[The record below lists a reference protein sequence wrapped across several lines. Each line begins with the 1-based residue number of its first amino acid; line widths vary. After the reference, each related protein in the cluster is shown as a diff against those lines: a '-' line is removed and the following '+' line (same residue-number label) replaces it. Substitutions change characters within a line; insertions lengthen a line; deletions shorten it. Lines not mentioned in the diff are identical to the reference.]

1 MKLKTKFLLLSLL
14 IHTVFIFLIVELY
27 AQNQTLFLIG
37 EGLIL
42 LSIGFTIWLYRSIAR
57 PFDII
62 SLGIESLRDKDFS
75 SKLNKVGHQEID
87 KLISV
92 YNMMMGQL
100 REERLLQVEKSSFLE
115 KLIQAS
121 PTGIIILDFD
131 GKVESLNSSAVEL
144 TRFQLNDV
152 KGKDLHN
159 IPGKLAEEL
168 GSLEIGESRIV
179 NLSGMQSY
187 KCQKSSFVDK
197 GFTRAFITI
206 EELTKEIYARERNA
220 YERVIKMM
228 SHEVNNSIGAIN
240 SILNSCLNYKEQ
252 LIKDDRED
260 YQNALQVSI
269 DRNRNLSALMSNF
282 ARVIRIPEP
291 VKQPADLI
299 QMLKS
304 VQVLMEPEAR
314 KKEIA
319 WIWSLE
325 VTSLDLMI
333 DYQQMEQVLINVMK
347 NAIEAVDFKGEIE
360 IKASSNPKYVS
371 ISNTGSD
378 IPKDALEQIFS
389 PFFSTKKNGQGIGL
403 MLTREI
409 LLNHGFKFSLRSKDG
424 WTEFRLEL

>member
-1 MKLKTKFLLLSLL
+1 MKLKTKFLLFSLL
-14 IHTVFIFLIVELY
+14 IHAVLVYLLTELY
-27 AQNQTLFLIG
+27 GQNRTLFLIG
-37 EGLIL
+37 EGLVL
-42 LSIGFTIWLYRSIAR
+42 LSLGFTIWLYRSISR

-62 SLGIESLRDKDFS
+62 SSGIESLKDKDFS
-75 SKLNKVGHQEID
+75 SKLNRVGHKEID
-87 KLISV
+87 ELISV
-92 YNMMMGQL
+92 YNMMIDQL
-100 REERLLQVEKSSFLE
+100 REERLLQVEKSSFLG

-121 PTGIIILDFD
+121 PTGIIILDFEE
-131 GKVESLNSSAVEL
+131 KIESLNPSAVEL
-144 TRFQLNDV
+144 TSFQLNDV

-159 IPGKLAEEL
+159 IPGKLAEDL
-168 GSLEIGESRIV
+168 SSLEIGESRIV

-206 EELTKEIYARERNA
+206 EELTKEIYAREKNA

-252 LIKDDRED
+252 LIEDDRED
-260 YQNALQVSI
+260 YQNGLQVSI
-269 DRNRNLSALMSNF
+269 ERNRNLSALISNF

-299 QMLKS
+299 QMLRS

-333 DYQQMEQVLINVMK
+333 DYQQMEQALINIMK
-347 NAIEAVDFKGEIE
+347 NAIEAAEFKGEIE

-371 ISNTGSD
+371 ISNTGPD
-378 IPKDALEQIFS
+378 IPKDVAEQIFS

-409 LLNHGFKFSLRSKDG
+409 LINHGFKFSLQSKGG
-424 WTEFRLEL
+424 WTEFRVEL

>member
-1 MKLKTKFLLLSLL
+1 MKLKTKFLLFSLL
-14 IHTVFIFLIVELY
+14 IHAVFVYLLIELY
-27 AQNQTLFLIG
+27 HQNRTLFLIG
-37 EGLIL
+37 EGLVL
-42 LSIGFTIWLYRSIAR
+42 LSIGFTIWLYRSISH

-62 SLGIESLRDKDFS
+62 SSGIESLKDKDFS
-75 SKLNKVGHQEID
+75 SKLNRVGHQEMD
-87 KLISV
+87 ELISV
-92 YNMMMGQL
+92 YNMMIDQL
-100 REERLLQVEKSSFLE
+100 REERLLQVEKSSFLG

-131 GKVESLNSSAVEL
+131 GNVESLNPSAVEL
-144 TRFQLNDV
+144 SCFQLNDV
-152 KGKDLHN
+152 KGKNLRS

-168 GSLEIGESRIV
+168 SSLEIGESRIV

-206 EELTKEIYARERNA
+206 EELTKEIYAREKNA

-252 LIKDDRED
+252 LVEDDRED

-269 DRNRNLSALMSNF
+269 ERNRNLSVLMSNF

-299 QMLKS
+299 QMLRS

-314 KKEIA
+314 KKEIE
-319 WIWSLE
+319 WIWLLE
-325 VTSLDLMI
+325 ETSLDTVI
-333 DYQQMEQVLINVMK
+333 DYQQMEQVLINIMK
-347 NAIEAVDFKGEIE
+347 NAIEAVDVKGEIE

-371 ISNTGSD
+371 ISNTGPGISKE
-378 IPKDALEQIFS
+378 IAEQIFS

-409 LLNHGFKFSLRSKDG
+409 LINHGFKFSLQSKDG
-424 WTEFRLEL
+424 KTEFRVEL